1 MTLERL
7 SLEELQKKSI
17 EIFYDFMSS
26 DKEKF
31 FDEHQSVDCTK
42 DYPTPMHMLYKEME
56 DTLAEN
62 AARIK
67 LFEEAIE
74 ENKDDAAVVETLKEN
89 LQPILDEKEYFSNT
103 NMAYQKEL
111 YAKTG
116 LTDYSRNLVRIP
128 LDKRINSFYDDLILE
143 VAFYDDIA
151 VPKGKY
157 EEYKALS
164 TTEQRREFIKNN
176 TEITHLGIVVL
187 NNQRNQ
193 DIATIQLMGKLNV
206 DDDRVKQS
214 NLILLDSRFADF
226 NSLTLA
232 DTMEVSQNNDLRQLL
247 QSKIDLDKENMD
259 VLADLDIRGSNY
271 KLLKSDVMKNKE
283 EDSWSS
289 RRAKDMFIRY
299 VCPSTER
306 VYYNPINTE
315 YLRVSEFFKEGD
327 YDSYL
332 LAWWNVCH
340 VGADPTKGMM
350 ARC

>member
-7 SLEELQKKSI
+7 SLEELKEKSI

-31 FDEHQSVDCTK
+31 FDEHQSIECTK
-42 DYPTPMHMLYKEME
+42 EYPTPMHMLYKEIE

-74 ENKDDAAVVETLKEN
+74 ENKDDAAVVETLNEN
-89 LQPILDEKEYFSNT
+89 LQPILEEKEYFSNS
-103 NMAYQKEL
+103 NMAYQKALFE
-111 YAKTG
+111 KTG
-116 LTDYSRNLVRIP
+116 LTDYSRNIARVP
-128 LDKRINSFYDDLILE
+128 LDKRINSFYDDLVLE

-151 VPKGKY
+151 VPKGRY
-157 EEYKALS
+157 EDYKALS
-164 TTEQRREFIKNN
+164 TQEQRRQFIMDN
-176 TEITHLGIVVL
+176 TEITHMSLVVF

-193 DIATIQLMGKLNV
+193 DIAHLQILGNLNV

-247 QSKIDLDKENMD
+247 QTKIDLDKEDMK

-271 KLLKSDVMKNKE
+271 KLLKSDIMQEGE
-283 EDSWSS
+283 EDQWRSS
-289 RRAKDMFIRY
+289 RVKNMFIRY

-315 YLRVSEFFKEGD
+315 YLRVSEYFKDGD

-332 LAWWNVCH
+332 LSWWNVCH
-340 VGADPTKGMM
+340 VGANPRVGRML
-350 ARC
+350 RS

>member
-7 SLEELQKKSI
+7 SLEELQKRSI

-31 FDEHQSVDCTK
+31 FDEHASVEHLEG
-42 DYPTPMHMLYKEME
+42 YPTPMHMLHKEIE
-56 DTLAEN
+56 DTLAE
-62 AARIK
+62 ADARIK
-67 LFEEAIE
+67 LFNEAIE

-89 LQPILDEKEYFSNT
+89 LKPILEEKEYFSNSC
-103 NMAYQKEL
+103 MAYQKEL
-111 YAKTG
+111 FAKTG
-116 LTDYSRNLVRIP
+116 LTDYAVNIARVP
-128 LDKRINSFYDDLILE
+128 LDKRINSFYDDLVLE

-151 VPKGKY
+151 TAKGRY
-157 EEYKALS
+157 DEYCALS
-164 TTEQRREFIKNN
+164 TQEDRRNFIIAN
-176 TEITHLGIVVL
+176 TEITHMSLVVL

-193 DIATIQLMGKLNV
+193 DIAHLQIMGDLNI

-214 NLILLDSRFADF
+214 NLILLPSKFADF
-226 NSLTLA
+226 GSLTLA
-232 DTMEVSQNNDLRQLL
+232 DTMEISQNNDLRQLL
-247 QSKIDLDKENMD
+247 QTKIDLDKEDMK
-259 VLADLDIRGSNY
+259 VLADMDIRGSNY
-271 KLLKSDVMKNKE
+271 KLLKSDVMKIDE
-283 EDSWSS
+283 EDSWRSS
-289 RRAKDMFIRY
+289 RIKNMFIRY

-315 YLRVSEFFKEGD
+315 YLKVSEYFKEND

-340 VGADPTKGMM
+340 VGANPLEGKM